1 MKSSMHSAV
10 SLGVQMLLSWCSW
23 LNALWQARGCDC
35 REGKSEYAPL
45 VCVDLQMV
53 DRIPDGC
60 DCWRIFCW
68 LCNGHQ
74 KFLLAVWGSSKFLCK
89 SHQTVGWLCDS
100 WYIFCWLCDS
110 EFLLAV
116 GAWKTSGV
124 WGVLECIALGDW
136 GVLVVWHWETGEFR
150 FSGLRRVGS
159 SGCVALGDWG
169 VLVVWPCESGK
180 FWLCGI
186 GRLGSSG
193 CLALGDWGDLVVW
206 YYRHACLA
214 TLLMW
219 TCECDLC
226 VWPWET
232 GEIWLSGTTDMHA
245 LPPYW
250 CEPVSVIFVCGLGR
264 LGRSGCLVL
273 QTCMPCHLTDVNLWV
288 WSLCV
293 ALGDWGD
300 LVVWYYRHAC
310 LATLLMWTCEC
321 DLCVWPWET
330 GEIWLCGTTDMH
342 ALPPYWCEPVSVIFV
357 CGLGRLGRSGCVVL
371 QTCMPCHLTDV
382 NLWVWSLCVALGRS
396 GCVVLQTW
404 CLDLTDVNLWVWS
417 LCVAWGDWGDWYY
430 RHVPCHL
437 TDVNLWVW
445 SLCVALGDWG
455 DLVVWYYRHACL
467 ATLLMWTCEC
477 DLCVWPGET
486 GEIWLF
492 GTTDMRALPPYW
504 CEPVSV
510 IFVCGLGRLGRSGCV
525 VLQTCVPCH
534 LTDVN
539 LWVGSLCVALGD
551 WGDLVVWYY
560 RHACLAT
567 LLMWT
572 CEWDLCVCSWSVT
585 MWSCS
590 GDFSACCR
598 SQAMLSASRS
608 STMKVQLTF
617 SLCVSLSLSL
627 SLSPSLSVWWCDL
640 HFLSSVSSRC
650 VCLTL
655 WCAWFILCKMT
666 KQTSH
671 KSTPM
676 KHYFVKCRDKWNG
689 LRLDKESIQINK
701 NILKPPIKTQTKTH
715 STLQKLRR
723 IMQRGNILFQH
734 WPSVKDAEQQLS
746 TDHRWKVLTD
756 SHVLTFSEECS

>member
-1 MKSSMHSAV
+1 MFIYSWKWKAACIQLCHWGCRCYCRDVVDWMLCDKPEAVIAVRGSLNMH
-10 SLGVQMLLSWCSW
+10 LLSVWTSRW
-23 LNALWQARGCDC
+23 WTEFLMPVIVDGYSFGCVTVI
-35 REGKSEYAPL
+35 RN
-45 VCVDLQMV
+45 
-53 DRIPDGC
+53 
-60 DCWRIFCW
+60 FCW
-68 LCNGHQ
+68 LFEGHQ
-74 KFLLAVWGSSKFLCK
+74 NFCV

-116 GAWKTSGV
+116 GVWKTSGV

-180 FWLCGI
+180 FWLCGL

-193 CLALGDWGDLVVW
+193 
-206 YYRHACLA
+206 
-214 TLLMW
+214 
-219 TCECDLC
+219 
-226 VWPWET
+226 
-232 GEIWLSGTTDMHA
+232 
-245 LPPYW
+245 
-250 CEPVSVIFVCGLGR
+250 
-264 LGRSGCLVL
+264 
-273 QTCMPCHLTDVNLWV
+273 
-288 WSLCV
+288 CV

-330 GEIWLCGTTDMH
+330 WLCGTTDMH

-357 CGLGRLGRSGCVVL
+357 CGLGRLGRCGCVVL

-382 NLWVWSLCVALGRS
+382 NLWV
-396 GCVVLQTW
+396 
-404 CLDLTDVNLWVWS
+404 
-417 LCVAWGDWGDWYY
+417 
-430 RHVPCHL
+430 
-437 TDVNLWVW
+437 
-445 SLCVALGDWG
+445 
-455 DLVVWYYRHACL
+455 
-467 ATLLMWTCEC
+467 
-477 DLCVWPGET
+477 
-486 GEIWLF
+486 
-492 GTTDMRALPPYW
+492 
-504 CEPVSV
+504 
-510 IFVCGLGRLGRSGCV
+510 
-525 VLQTCVPCH
+525 
-534 LTDVN
+534 
-539 LWVGSLCVALGD
+539 GSLCVQLECHDVVLFWRLQRMLQVTGNALRQQVINNEGAVD
-551 WGDLVVWYY
+551 IL
-560 RHACLAT
+560 
-567 LLMWT
+567 
-572 CEWDLCVCSWSVT
+572 
-585 MWSCS
+585 
-590 GDFSACCR
+590 
-598 SQAMLSASRS
+598 
-608 STMKVQLTF
+608 

-701 NILKPPIKTQTKTH
+701 NILKTPIKTQTKTH